1 MIKNLKVRAKIMLL
15 SAILILFLCVTV
27 GVSVV
32 SSYSSSNQN
41 TETMNTTLYDDY
53 DALIQAQVKNVIS
66 YLTFMNQQ
74 VKNGTMT
81 LEEAKSNA
89 SQAIRVMRYSD
100 DGYFW
105 VDQSNG
111 MNVVLPNSNGEGTNR
126 YDNTD
131 GNGKYHIREFIDK
144 AVNQGGG
151 YTDFVRVNDDG
162 SVDTKR
168 GYTEYFKDWDWVV
181 GTGNYIDDLNVKT
194 NEFQAVQQ
202 ETNRNTIFM
211 FAGIFIL
218 SIVVSV
224 VIIYLISS
232 DISRAIKNTVK
243 SMGQMAEGL
252 LNIKID
258 EKYLN
263 RKDEFGQL
271 STSMS
276 NMQESLHTLISNV
289 KNESNQINGNVE
301 NVKNH
306 VEELNE
312 DVESISATTQQLA
325 ASMEETSAATDTV
338 VGTAQTIEDKAKTIA
353 GKADEGRKESDVI
366 FKRVDETKTVVMQSI
381 EKTQKM
387 LQNITNTLNDAIEKA
402 AIVKEIDALSNTI
415 MDITSQTNLLAL
427 NASIEAARAGEA
439 GKGFAVVADEIGKLA
454 DQSQDAV
461 GKIQQITIQVTDS
474 VQNLSDNSEEL
485 LTYVSGD
492 VRKDYDLFLDIIQKY
507 SNDAD
512 FMNKLTVEFSA
523 ISNELLEGISNIL
536 ENIDAISI
544 TSGECAQGT
553 VDIAEKSS
561 NIKIKTDDVTEE
573 VTISQGSAQSLNEN
587 VDKFVL

>member
-1 MIKNLKVRAKIMLL
+1 MKIR
-15 SAILILFLCVTV
+15 
-27 GVSVV
+27 
-32 SSYSSSNQN
+32 Q
-41 TETMNTTLYDDY
+41 
-53 DALIQAQVKNVIS
+53 
-66 YLTFMNQQ
+66 
-74 VKNGTMT
+74 
-81 LEEAKSNA
+81 
-89 SQAIRVMRYSD
+89 
-100 DGYFW
+100 
-105 VDQSNG
+105 
-111 MNVVLPNSNGEGTNR
+111 
-126 YDNTD
+126 
-131 GNGKYHIREFIDK
+131 
-144 AVNQGGG
+144 
-151 YTDFVRVNDDG
+151 
-162 SVDTKR
+162 
-168 GYTEYFKDWDWVV
+168 
-181 GTGNYIDDLNVKT
+181 
-194 NEFQAVQQ
+194 
-202 ETNRNTIFM
+202 
-211 FAGIFIL
+211 
-218 SIVVSV
+218 
-224 VIIYLISS
+224 
-232 DISRAIKNTVK
+232 
-243 SMGQMAEGL
+243 
-252 LNIKID
+252 
-258 EKYLN
+258 
-263 RKDEFGQL
+263 
-271 STSMS
+271 
-276 NMQESLHTLISNV
+276 
-289 KNESNQINGNVE
+289 
-301 NVKNH
+301 
-306 VEELNE
+306 
-312 DVESISATTQQLA
+312 
-325 ASMEETSAATDTV
+325 
-338 VGTAQTIEDKAKTIA
+338 TIA